1 MAASTDAQPPR
12 AGVGVS
18 MHRQPVTQR
27 QRRGAADRQLL
38 VFPHTLMMPPRVDAS
53 IMIRGGPSGGAC
65 KTRIDTWRSSA
76 TATMTGAGR
85 AGCIAGWKL
94 IACRGVYPARHLS
107 TEG

>member
-38 VFPHTLMMPPRVDAS
+38 VFPHTLMIPPRLHAA

-65 KTRIDTWRSSA
+65 KTRIDTDRQTVSLGNTVS
-76 TATMTGAGR
+76 
-85 AGCIAGWKL
+85 GWLYQRRPL
-94 IACRGVYPARHLS
+94 IITKH
-107 TEG
+107 THN